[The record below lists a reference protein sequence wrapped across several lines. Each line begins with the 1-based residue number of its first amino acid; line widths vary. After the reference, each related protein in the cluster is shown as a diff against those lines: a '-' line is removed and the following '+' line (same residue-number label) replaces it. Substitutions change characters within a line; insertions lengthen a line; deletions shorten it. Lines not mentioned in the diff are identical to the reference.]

1 MKKRSLSPLPPPPL
15 RSLLFTLLG
24 GVPSAPGWVG
34 FCWLESLRRDVT
46 IAAVEAWR
54 KEEGPS
60 FSSVLFPPIRFLQPS
75 FPLPLRLLLL
85 LQKVMSTPSPPHMP
99 GWRRQDKIGYP
110 PSSPPPFLHPLAYKL
125 MERGPLAFT
134 GEGRGKKHLQTSPA
148 PMHSEECGDE
158 GGRGKKAFA
167 ETAGEM

>member
-1 MKKRSLSPLPPPPL
+1 MKKRSLFLSPPTL

-34 FCWLESLRRDVT
+34 FFCWLGSLRRDVT

-60 FSSVLFPPIRFLQPS
+60 FSSVLLPPIRFLQPS
-75 FPLPLRLLLL
+75 PPLPLRLLLL
-85 LQKVMSTPSPPHMP
+85 PQKVMSTPSPPHMP

-110 PSSPPPFLHPLAYKL
+110 PSSPPPLFSIPSHIN
-125 MERGPLAFT
+125 
-134 GEGRGKKHLQTSPA
+134 
-148 PMHSEECGDE
+148 
-158 GGRGKKAFA
+158 
-167 ETAGEM
+167 